1 MNCARILLKNTSKSV
16 SRVFRRNFGETAV
29 HKNIWIEEHNG
40 IKEDLTNRFEWSGQ
54 NIMNSIVFL
63 GLIPCF
69 IYIVGKN
76 AQDVGRF
83 VPRLSVETVR
93 DSRQNEGDSCHFP
106 IRTCCYYCLIRLFV
120 PTWRAMDGKQISQ
133 VSGS

>member
-1 MNCARILLKNTSKSV
+1 MNCARILLKNASKSV
-16 SRVFRRNFGETAV
+16 SRSFRRNFGETAV

-76 AQDVGRF
+76 AQDVD
-83 VPRLSVETVR
+83 L
-93 DSRQNEGDSCHFP
+93 
-106 IRTCCYYCLIRLFV
+106 Y
-120 PTWRAMDGKQISQ
+120 
-133 VSGS
+133 